1 MFKKVIELNEY
12 ETHDEVL
19 KEVELQKIASSYGFA
34 PKIIDV
40 SCDTESCEINMEDLG
55 KENTLVE
62 IYGEQAED
70 VPENIWGQI
79 RAILSILYYR
89 ENIEYVDVTPYNFI
103 LVDNK
108 VYIIDFGHAR
118 KRDNEYEELDEEIN
132 YFLED
137 FLNGVN
143 EWNDEFH

>member
-1 MFKKVIELNEY
+1 MSFQKIIEITEY
-12 ETHDEVL
+12 ETHDEIL
-19 KEVELQKIASSYGFA
+19 KEIELQKIASSYGFA

-40 SCDTESCEINMEDLG
+40 NIGTNSCKINMEDLG

-62 IYGEQAED
+62 IYGEHAEN

-79 RAILSILYYR
+79 RSILGILYYR
-89 ENIEYVDVTPYNFI
+89 ENIEYVDITPYNFMLI
-103 LVDNK
+103 DNK
-108 VYIIDFGHAR
+108 VYIIDFGHAI
-118 KRDNEYEELDEEIN
+118 KREIDDELN

-143 EWNDEFH
+143 EWNGEFY